1 MTALPSRFLHLS
13 NDFEFAGWGSLMR
26 MTLTEDDRKEG
37 ESRLQEIR
45 RQSVLGQ
52 FTASAL
58 AGNAVL
64 GSVFY
69 ALPAVVVVSSVYSPI
84 SLFIATL
91 VLFLWR
97 PIMEELGSALPLS
110 GAPYTYILNVSSKS
124 FALVGAAL
132 LILDFTSTSVVSA
145 AIAASYLSGE
155 GKLPLPEYI
164 LAILVLLV
172 FTIISLSGVKES
184 ARIALVVLI
193 FHMGTM
199 TVLIISSCVYWGK
212 TGSQQLRDN
221 WSSGKN
227 SSSSVAHEIFNGVC
241 LGMLGL
247 TGFEC
252 IPSHI
257 GRIKKGY
264 LPLVLRNLHIPAI
277 AMNTAIMLLVLAVV
291 PLETVLQGS
300 NVLSVLAQMMAGK
313 WLRVWIV
320 FDAFIV
326 LCGGVLTGILSA
338 CELLEQLALHRVLP
352 NLFLR
357 AMPKTQSLYVSVL
370 SFTVFSLVLYVS
382 AGASLNVI
390 SQIFLLLSFSYLPLT
405 VVHEQFNRGRIARSS
420 HTPLAVIVV
429 AVLVSI
435 AVFAGNIAVN
445 PATAGYFSAYFLGIV
460 LVFTATQ
467 NKVHLLRWVYW
478 MYDQYPYL
486 HSSKLTR
493 TWGTKL
499 IDLMTSLRRQP
510 VCILVKSDEV
520 NHLFHM
526 ILYVSKN
533 EETSCV
539 KIVYFYEGEA
549 GIPSE
554 LEANARILDEAF
566 PEITVDLVFN
576 RSFKIIV
583 NAPFDPPNVIALSHR
598 LQIPTSLMFMTC
610 PGFYFPHSIAEL
622 GTRIIS
628 I

>member
-1 MTALPSRFLHLS
+1 M
-13 NDFEFAGWGSLMR
+13 
-26 MTLTEDDRKEG
+26 
-37 ESRLQEIR
+37 
-45 RQSVLGQ
+45 V
-52 FTASAL
+52 
-58 AGNAVL
+58 
-64 GSVFY
+64 
-69 ALPAVVVVSSVYSPI
+69 
-84 SLFIATL
+84 
-91 VLFLWR
+91 
-97 PIMEELGSALPLS
+97 
-110 GAPYTYILNVSSKS
+110 
-124 FALVGAAL
+124 
-132 LILDFTSTSVVSA
+132 
-145 AIAASYLSGE
+145 
-155 GKLPLPEYI
+155 
-164 LAILVLLV
+164 
-172 FTIISLSGVKES
+172 
-184 ARIALVVLI
+184 
-193 FHMGTM
+193 
-199 TVLIISSCVYWGK
+199 
-212 TGSQQLRDN
+212 
-221 WSSGKN
+221 
-227 SSSSVAHEIFNGVC
+227 
-241 LGMLGL
+241 
-247 TGFEC
+247 
-252 IPSHI
+252 
-257 GRIKKGY
+257 
-264 LPLVLRNLHIPAI
+264 
-277 AMNTAIMLLVLAVV
+277 
-291 PLETVLQGS
+291 
-300 NVLSVLAQMMAGK
+300 AGK

-390 SQIFLLLSFSYLPLT
+390 SQMFSLVWLTVMSLFPLTLLLLK
-405 VVHEQFNRGRIARSS
+405 FNRGRIARTS

-435 AVFAGNIAVN
+435 TVFAGNIAVN

-566 PEITVDLVFN
+566 PEITVDL
-576 RSFKIIV
+576 IIV